1 MTAKATDQ
9 IGSDTLEELMS
20 VAEQEADV
28 EPRQTAQTGGLAQAE
43 GTAIMDSASEDE
55 RRMSIKNRETMKLL
69 DPRLSLFA
77 S

>member
-9 IGSDTLEELMS
+9 IGSNTLQELMS
-20 VAEQEADV
+20 VAEQEADGAQ
-28 EPRQTAQTGGLAQAE
+28 RQTAEAGGLAKAE
-43 GTAIMDSASEDE
+43 GSTILGGVSEDE
-55 RRMSIKNRETMKLL
+55 RSIALKNKEAMRLL